1 MDLGIGM
8 DSLMNPNEWATSSE
22 LFGQG
27 SGENNGNN
35 GNGQG
40 DNNGGAE
47 GAQNQ
52 GNQQQQNADNNDGNQ
67 DQNVVDNGI
76 STTEVVDT
84 SSNLFGGQSSESV
97 GSGDNSGNGGPS
109 NQNGGS
115 SSTQTNVISSFAK
128 AMREDGY
135 LQNLTDE
142 DFAGIKDAHS
152 MAEAIKKEV
161 QAQLTEEQR
170 RVAQALA
177 GGVSA
182 DEISQYNNAINALN
196 QFTDDQIVADTNEAK
211 NIRLNLIYR
220 DYLNKGISEEQAKQ
234 LTLRSAEVG
243 ADKEDAKKALAS
255 NKAYFQQK
263 YNDLLKQVEDSQ
275 KAEADKIEQQSK
287 ELKSILLNKEEV
299 FDGFK
304 VDAQTR
310 QKAYDAVT
318 KPVFQTKDGRQL
330 TAIQKFEYENPVEF
344 RKAIGL
350 YFVLTNEF
358 KGIGNLLNK
367 EVRKQVTSHLSNFE
381 ERLNQRPRGG
391 NPVYMEGDRGGG
403 YNSESL
409 LDGGWLL
416 DTGK

>member
-1 MDLGIGM
+1 MRILRTRLYSSSKKKGEEDSSDAKERLANSLAYGTALAGIGTAAGAGKLAA
-8 DSLMNPNEWATSSE
+8 DELNER
-22 LFGQG
+22 L
-27 SGENNGNN
+27 
-35 GNGQG
+35 
-40 DNNGGAE
+40 
-47 GAQNQ
+47 
-52 GNQQQQNADNNDGNQ
+52 
-67 DQNVVDNGI
+67 
-76 STTEVVDT
+76 
-84 SSNLFGGQSSESV
+84 
-97 GSGDNSGNGGPS
+97 
-109 NQNGGS
+109 
-115 SSTQTNVISSFAK
+115 
-128 AMREDGY
+128 
-135 LQNLTDE
+135 
-142 DFAGIKDAHS
+142 AG
-152 MAEAIKKEV
+152 
-161 QAQLTEEQR
+161 QR
-170 RVAQALA
+170 RVESANEKIA
-177 GGVSA
+177 GLFERTKNKLNREFNDYADSELSRANFKKNGFFKTLKNKVKRVIKDGGFVS
-182 DEISQYNNAINALN
+182 
-196 QFTDDQIVADTNEAK
+196 VK
-211 NIRLNLIYR
+211 
-220 DYLNKGISEEQAKQ
+220 
-234 LTLRSAEVG
+234 
-243 ADKEDAKKALAS
+243 DAKKALAS

-287 ELKSILLNKEEV
+287 ELKSVLLNKEEV

>member
-8 DSLMNPNEWATSSE
+8 DSLINPNEWATSSE

-27 SGENNGNN
+27 SGENSGNSNEGQGNN
-35 GNGQG
+35 T
-40 DNNGGAE
+40 GGAE
-47 GAQNQ
+47 VAQDQ
-52 GNQQQQNADNNDGNQ
+52 GNQQQNVDNNGGNQ
-67 DQNVVDNGI
+67 DLIDNGN

-97 GSGDNSGNGGPS
+97 GSGDKSGNGGPS

-135 LQNLTDE
+135 LQNLKDE
-142 DFAGIKDAHS
+142 DIAGIVDAHS
-152 MAEAIKKEV
+152 MAEAIRKEV

-170 RVAQALA
+170 RVAQALES
-177 GGVSA
+177 GVSA
-182 DEISQYNNAINALN
+182 DEISQYNNAINVLN
-196 QFTDDQIVADTNEAK
+196 QFTEEQIVADTNEAK

-243 ADKEDAKKALAS
+243 ADKEDAKKALAN

-263 YNDLLKQVEDSQ
+263 YNDLLKQAEDSR
-275 KAEADKIEQQSK
+275 KADSEKVEAQAQ
-287 ELKSILLNKEEV
+287 ELKTALLNKEEV
-299 FDGFK
+299 FEGFK

-318 KPVFQTKDGRQL
+318 KPVYQTKEGKQL

-344 RKAIGL
+344 RKALGL
-350 YFVLTNEF
+350 YFVLTNGF
-358 KGIGNLLNK
+358 KGIGNLLSK